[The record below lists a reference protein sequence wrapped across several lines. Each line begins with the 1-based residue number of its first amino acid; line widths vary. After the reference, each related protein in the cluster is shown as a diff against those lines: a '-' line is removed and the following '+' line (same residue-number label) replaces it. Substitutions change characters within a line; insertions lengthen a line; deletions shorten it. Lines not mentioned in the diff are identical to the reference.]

1 MIFCQKLQKQGAPI
15 SFAPVPGELGQR
27 IIKNISNEAWQLWMK
42 HQTMLINEKHLSLAD
57 AETRTYLK
65 GEMEKFLF
73 GGDYDEIEGYVP
85 E

>member
-1 MIFCQKLQKQGAPI
+1 MVFCQKLQKEGAPMA
-15 SFAPVPGELGQR
+15 FTPVPGALGQR
-27 IIKNISNEAWQLWMK
+27 ILKNISNEAWQLWMK

-57 AETRTYLK
+57 AKARNYLK
-65 GEMEKFLF
+65 SEMEKFLF